1 LRVREICPIAAR
13 ALWQVAADVA
23 KDGSLPVVFTVEPD
37 IDPEKVNLLKGEKK
51 AGKFCAEFDGKVK
64 IGERKTS

>member
-37 IDPEKVNLLKGEKK
+37 IDPEKVNLLKGEKRQRRIVATVN
-51 AGKFCAEFDGKVK
+51 AGLLT
-64 IGERKTS
+64 RKNRP